1 MEMFLKM
8 MNLQIELL
16 LLMLIGFV
24 VKKMKVIDTS
34 QQKGLSELLINV
46 ILPATI
52 IKSFISQQNTSLDV
66 LKNSIIMIAL
76 CLAIQIAIMLG
87 AKLLPKFFD
96 KDKAKI
102 MEYGLLV
109 SNSSFVGLPVIEY
122 MFSLEAVMYASIY
135 LIPMRFTMW
144 TVGIS
149 LFSKEADFKSNIK
162 NVVFHPCIIAVV
174 AGFILM
180 FLPFQLPSVFVETIS
195 IVSKS
200 STCLSM
206 IVIGA
211 ILSDIDFDHLLD
223 KSIVVFTLL
232 RLFILPITVFI
243 ILKLLN
249 LDSLLI
255 AIAVILTAMPCG
267 STCPILA
274 QKYNSDYKFAAK
286 LVLVTSLLS
295 VLSIPLICLLLK

>member
-16 LLMLIGFV
+16 LLMLIGFI
-24 VKKMKVIDTS
+24 VKRIKVIDTV
-34 QQKGLSELLINV
+34 QQRGLSELLINV

-66 LKNSIIMIAL
+66 LKNSVIMIVV
-76 CLAIQIAIMLG
+76 CLAIQLAIMLVSP
-87 AKLLPKFFD
+87 LFQRFFD

-122 MFSLEAVMYASIY
+122 MFGLEAVMYASIY

-149 LFSKEADFKSNIK
+149 LFSKDSDFKKNIK
-162 NVVFHPCIIAVV
+162 KVIFHPCIIAVLL
-174 AGFILM
+174 GFVLM
-180 FLPFQLPSVFVETIS
+180 FLPFTLPATFTETVA
-195 IVSKS
+195 IVSRS

-211 ILSDIDFDHLLD
+211 ILADINFDHLLD
-223 KSIVVFTLL
+223 KEIIVFSAL
-232 RLFILPITVFI
+232 RLFILPISVYL
-243 ILKLLN
+243 ILKLIK

-255 AIAVILTAMPCG
+255 AISVILTAMPCG

-286 LVLVTSLLS
+286 LILVSSLLS
-295 VLSIPLICLLLK
+295 VVSIPLICLLLK

>member
-109 SNSSFVGLPVIEY
+109 SNSSFVG
-122 MFSLEAVMYASIY
+122 S
-135 LIPMRFTMW
+135 
-144 TVGIS
+144 
-149 LFSKEADFKSNIK
+149 
-162 NVVFHPCIIAVV
+162 
-174 AGFILM
+174 
-180 FLPFQLPSVFVETIS
+180 FL
-195 IVSKS
+195 
-200 STCLSM
+200 
-206 IVIGA
+206 
-211 ILSDIDFDHLLD
+211 
-223 KSIVVFTLL
+223 
-232 RLFILPITVFI
+232 
-243 ILKLLN
+243 
-249 LDSLLI
+249 
-255 AIAVILTAMPCG
+255 
-267 STCPILA
+267 
-274 QKYNSDYKFAAK
+274 
-286 LVLVTSLLS
+286 
-295 VLSIPLICLLLK
+295 